1 MSDVRAPSQ
10 QAHGTLRPLVV
21 PLGLLASVPVAPAL
35 SYLFAASPVWVFVTG
50 AFAVAVLA
58 DWIRRATDQIADRAG
73 SAIGGLLSVSFG
85 SLAELIL
92 ALFVLLE
99 GKAEVVRAQ
108 LTGSILATGLFGLG
122 LAIVLGGIGQAEQ
135 RFKRERAGLLGSL
148 LILVVI
154 ALFLPAV
161 FDYTGRTVT
170 GKGTIGLSDEAL
182 SLGVSV
188 VLLFVYGA
196 NLVYTLITHR
206 DIFAAEEPAAAG
218 DAWPVWVSIA
228 VLLAATAA
236 IALESELVSGALE
249 ATSGA
254 LGLSPLFMGVVVL
267 AVIGTISDVFAAAFF
282 AREGRM
288 GLVMSICVG
297 SAIQIGLVLAP
308 LLVIGSWL
316 MGHPMTLVFPN
327 PLDLFAIAGTVFAV
341 NAIAADGETTWFE
354 GVLLIGVYLLF
365 GIAFFY
371 VAPAGQGG

>member
-1 MSDVRAPSQ
+1 M
-10 QAHGTLRPLVV
+10 TLRPLAF
-21 PLGLLASVPVAPAL
+21 PLCLLAAVPVAPVL
-35 SYLFAASPVWVFVTG
+35 SYLFGAGPVWVFATG
-50 AFAVAVLA
+50 AIAVAVLA
-58 DWIRRATDQIADRAG
+58 DWIRRATDQISDRAG

-92 ALFVLLE
+92 ALFVLLD

-122 LAIVLGGIGQAEQ
+122 LAIVIGGIGQDQQ
-135 RFKRERAGLLGSL
+135 RFKRERAGLLGSM

-161 FDYTGRTVT
+161 FDYTSRAVT
-170 GKGTIGLSDEAL
+170 RNMGTGPGDEAL
-182 SLGVSV
+182 SLGVSA
-188 VLLFVYGA
+188 VLLALYGA
-196 NLVYTLITHR
+196 NLVYTLVTHR
-206 DIFAAEEPAAAG
+206 DVFASDETTEADNP
-218 DAWPVWVSIA
+218 WPVWVSAA

-249 ATSGA
+249 ATAGI
-254 LGLSPLFMGVVVL
+254 LGLSPLFMGVIIL
-267 AVIGTISDVFAAAFF
+267 ALIGTISDVFAAGFF

-288 GLVMSICVG
+288 GLVMTICVG
-297 SAIQIGLVLAP
+297 SAIQVALVLAP

-316 MGHPMTLVFPN
+316 LGRPMTLVIAN
-327 PLDLFAIAGTVFAV
+327 PLDLFAVAGTAFAV

-371 VAPAGQGG
+371 VAPSG

>member
-10 QAHGTLRPLVV
+10 QARSTLRPLVV

-99 GKAEVVRAQ
+99 GKGEVVRAQ

-122 LAIVLGGIGQAEQ
+122 LAIVLGGIGRAEQ

-161 FDYTGRTVT
+161 FDYTGRAVT

-206 DIFAAEEPAAAG
+206 DIFAAEETAEAG
-218 DAWPVWVSIA
+218 DAWPVWGSIA

-236 IALESELVSGALE
+236 IALEAELVSGALE
-249 ATSGA
+249 AASGA
-254 LGLSPLFMGVVVL
+254 LGLSPLFMGVIVL
-267 AVIGTISDVFAAAFF
+267 AMIGTISDVFAAAFF

-371 VAPAGQGG
+371 VAPPSG

>member
-1 MSDVRAPSQ
+1 MPDVSAPSQ
-10 QAHGTLRPLVV
+10 QAHSPLKPLVL
-21 PLGLLASVPVAPAL
+21 PLGLLASVPAAPVLA
-35 SYLFAASPVWVFVTG
+35 YLFAASPVWVFVTG
-50 AFAVAVLA
+50 AVGVAVLA

-161 FDYTGRTVT
+161 FDYTGRAVT
-170 GKGTIGLSDEAL
+170 GKRTIGLSDEAL

-188 VLLFVYGA
+188 VLLVVYGA

-206 DIFAAEEPAAAG
+206 DIFAADETAEAG

-228 VLLAATAA
+228 VLLTATAA

-254 LGLSPLFMGVVVL
+254 LGLSPLFMGVIVL

-327 PLDLFAIAGTVFAV
+327 PLDLFAIASTVFAV

-354 GVLLIGVYLLF
+354 GVLLIGIYLLF
-365 GIAFFY
+365 GTAFFY